1 MALHYRPIP
10 LALFTALTLLL
21 ITYSLRTSFSPRP
34 LPIHDT
40 LNDAPPPVPS
50 EDVTPP
56 PLFSDVETPPPP
68 TISGDTTPFPSP
80 SEDANPP
87 NPPPESPPQSAP
99 EPHKPKHPLYKPST
113 DAKPPTPIVDNF
125 PLSQSAHSAADLPPI
140 PSWNV
145 PPDPHVQEKTP
156 LLIGFTRNW
165 RILQQCV
172 VSYITA
178 GWPPEDIYVIEN
190 TGVMD
195 SNTRGLLSLQNP
207 FFLNQTRLD
216 LLGVNV
222 LVTPTLFTFAQLQN
236 FYLWTAIQN
245 KWPQYFW
252 SHMDVLAMSW
262 EDGGV
267 GRDRR
272 PPPEKGEYK
281 SLYQR
286 AINILR
292 ETNEP
297 DWAPASGRE
306 YDNSHGLPENWGD
319 KIKQPP
325 LSEQLTTKRW
335 AARFFAY
342 DHLAVVQTKA
352 YEEVGGW
359 DTSIPFYMAD
369 CDMHERLFMRG
380 FKITDAEAGYVFDAG
395 TGIDDLEVLYR
406 KKSADGRVKEATFVD
421 LYIAP
426 EDEKESEK
434 APEHVDG
441 NMEKRDSLRSEQE
454 SNNISNSASSQKW
467 HEDDRNSTA
476 FAQLVEVGKQMRDA
490 KNSGG
495 KGRNTWQT
503 RQSGGEGEPYYRD
516 PQGFEDSL
524 NMLIEHGRVVYAE
537 KWGHR
542 ECDIINAGILDQKD
556 AWRVLHDWD

>member
-1 MALHYRPIP
+1 MAFRYTSRPLPLI
-10 LALFTALTLLL
+10 LALFTVFTLIFITYFLQPSLTPLL
-21 ITYSLRTSFSPRP
+21 IHATADASPPLESATSPF
-34 LPIHDT
+34 
-40 LNDAPPPVPS
+40 V

-56 PLFSDVETPPPP
+56 D
-68 TISGDTTPFPSP
+68 
-80 SEDANPP
+80 
-87 NPPPESPPQSAP
+87 PQP
-99 EPHKPKHPLYKPST
+99 YKPKHPLYKPTPST
-113 DAKPPTPIVDNF
+113 KPPPIVDNF
-125 PLSQSAHSAADLPPI
+125 PLAQAAHSPADLPPI
-140 PSWNV
+140 PSWNI
-145 PPDPHVQEKTP
+145 PPNPHVPEITP

-165 RILQQCV
+165 RILQQVV
-172 VSYITA
+172 VSYITS
-178 GWPPEDIYVIEN
+178 GWPPKDIYVVEN

-195 SNTRGLLSLQNP
+195 SNIRGLLSLHNP
-207 FFLNQTRLD
+207 FFLNHTRME

-252 SHMDVLAMSW
+252 SHMDVLAISW

-267 GRDRR
+267 GRDRK
-272 PPPEKGEYK
+272 PPPEKGVFK

-286 AINILR
+286 AVDVLR

-297 DWAPASGRE
+297 NWAPAPGRE
-306 YDNSHGLPENWGD
+306 YDNSHGPPENWGD

-325 LSEQLTTKRW
+325 VSEQFTTKRW

-342 DHLAVVQTKA
+342 DHLALVQTKA

-395 TGIDDLEVLYR
+395 TGLDDLEVLYR
-406 KKSADGRVKEATFVD
+406 KKSADGRVKPASFVD
-421 LYIAP
+421 LYIGP
-426 EDEKESEK
+426 EDEKPEMEDTDAK
-434 APEHVDG
+434 AL
-441 NMEKRDSLRSEQE
+441 DSRAPNTTST
-454 SNNISNSASSQKW
+454 NAQKW
-467 HEDDRNSTA
+467 EEDQRNSTA
-476 FAQLVEVGKQMRDA
+476 FTQLLEVGKQMRDA
-490 KNSGG
+490 KNSGR

-503 RQSGGEGEPYYRD
+503 RQMGGEGEPYYRD

-524 NMLIEHGRVVYAE
+524 NMLIEHGRGVYAE
-537 KWGHR
+537 KWGHK
-542 ECDIINAGILDQKD
+542 ECDIINAGILDPQD
-556 AWRVLHDWD
+556 AWKVQHDWD